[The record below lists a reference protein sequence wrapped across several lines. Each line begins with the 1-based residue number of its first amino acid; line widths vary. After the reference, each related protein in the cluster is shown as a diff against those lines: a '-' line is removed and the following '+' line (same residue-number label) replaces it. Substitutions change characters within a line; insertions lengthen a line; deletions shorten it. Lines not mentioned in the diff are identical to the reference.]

1 MDPIKTILPI
11 LTIISFF
18 IALYN
23 LLYKVLKDRPK
34 IVILDTRPGLG
45 GQRSGEEPWRFSVS
59 SVSVRIKNAGKR
71 PAMRVKGVVSFGKL
85 DALPLYPT
93 KEGNVIFQT
102 EFDLAPEEEKNLVA
116 AWNFSGN
123 AIDGTKAMSSG
134 EFIDKAPP
142 IKVTIE
148 YIEGKISKEYTRSFL
163 ENLIRK
169 HEENHYLH
177 G

>member
-1 MDPIKTILPI
+1 M
-11 LTIISFF
+11 
-18 IALYN
+18 
-23 LLYKVLKDRPK
+23 
-34 IVILDTRPGLG
+34 PGLG
-45 GQRSGEEPWRFSVS
+45 GQRPIDEPWRFSVS
-59 SVSVRIKNAGKR
+59 SISVRIKNAGKR

-116 AWNFSGN
+116 AWRYSGSG
-123 AIDGTKAMSSG
+123 IDGMRAMSSG

-142 IKVTIE
+142 IKVIIE
-148 YIEGKISKEYTRSFL
+148 YTEGKISKEYTREFL

-169 HEENHYLH
+169 HQENTYLR